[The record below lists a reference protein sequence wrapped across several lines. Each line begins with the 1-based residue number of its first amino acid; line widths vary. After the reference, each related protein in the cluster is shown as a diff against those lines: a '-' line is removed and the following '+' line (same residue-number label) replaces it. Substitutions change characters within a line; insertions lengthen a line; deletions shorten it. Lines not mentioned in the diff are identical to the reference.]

1 MTQPEK
7 IYELVEHQ
15 QGHGM
20 GWPDPDVSRGF
31 YSSKEIAT
39 EVAKDLRAKGCYSMS
54 LWVHAV
60 DHPELG
66 VLRVKIREDKSS

>member
-7 IYELVEHQ
+7 IYELIEHQ

-31 YSSKEIAT
+31 YSSKKTAIAA
-39 EVAKDLRAKGCYSMS
+39 AKDLKKKGYYSMS
-54 LWVHAV
+54 LNVHAL

-66 VLRVKIREDKSS
+66 IIRRIKVDFDSE